1 MRGGTRPRL
10 LPLAPEAPPPCWR
23 EGRGEEGQESVTKFP
38 WQLRGAISSLSNGI
52 GRCPLAAIS
61 MATRSGSSLGKWDT
75 SFHDDERMGEPSWR
89 SPIFPIIGR
98 APPLPQLTRVRRGGA
113 AQHSKGRAGV
123 LQSELGAHQSSL
135 SPSWSRPITLRL
147 PQVQGSPSSSNTS
160 VQMNVQVLCG
170 EAGRGLG
177 HPHHSPGPRAAQRG
191 GPAAPTPRTS
201 CRFQ

>member
-1 MRGGTRPRL
+1 ML
-10 LPLAPEAPPPCWR
+10 E

-75 SFHDDERMGEPSWR
+75 SFHDDERVGEPSWR

-113 AQHSKGRAGV
+113 AQHSKGRAGCC
-123 LQSELGAHQSSL
+123 
-135 SPSWSRPITLRL
+135 SPNWVPTSPVS
-147 PQVQGSPSSSNTS
+147 VQAGPVPSHSGSPSSSNTS